1 MNPLVHTYAPRG
13 AAVEALTC
21 RDPEVILA
29 GPAGTGKSRS
39 CAEKMHL
46 AALKY
51 PGMRGVMIRKTQ
63 VSLTSTILVTW
74 RKAVAVEAIR
84 NGTCRWYGGSPAEAA
99 QYRYD
104 NGSSIAVIGMDRE
117 TRIMSSEFDLAYVAE
132 GTELTLSEWEA
143 ITTRLRNGVMPYQQ
157 LIADCNPS
165 YPTHWLKQRAEAG
178 ALTMLHSRHEDNP
191 MLYTEAGGL
200 TEFGAAYMGKLDALT
215 GVRHARLRL
224 GLWAAA
230 EGVIFDGWSDAV
242 HLVDKFDPPIEW
254 PRYWSIDFGY
264 TNPFVWQSWALDPDG
279 RAYLYRELYMTGRTV
294 DQHAAQIK
302 AIVLDRNGAW
312 REPRPVRVL
321 ADHDAENRARWS
333 QIVGVGTTPADKRV
347 LEGIQLVQERLK
359 VAPDGKPRLFVMRDI
374 AVERDEALIDAKKPT
389 SLQEEIPGYIWDTG
403 GGKAA
408 KEQPLKKDDH
418 SADAMRYLVADLDGG
433 TAPRVRFM

>member
-1 MNPLVHTYAPRG
+1 MTTGPLHVYQPRG
-13 AAVEALTC
+13 SAIEALRR
-21 RDPEVILA
+21 RDAELVLS
-29 GPAGTGKSRS
+29 GPAGTGKSKA
-39 CAEKMHL
+39 CLEKMHL

-51 PGMRGVMIRKTQ
+51 PGMRGVMVRKTQ
-63 VSLTSTILVTW
+63 TSLTSTALVTW
-74 RKAVAVEAIR
+74 RKNVATEAIKT
-84 NGTCRWYGGSPAEAA
+84 GTCRWYGGSPAEAA

-117 TRIMSSEFDLAYVAE
+117 TRIMSSEFDLAYVQEA
-132 GTELTLSEWEA
+132 TELTLSEWEA

-165 YPTHWLKQRAEAG
+165 HPSHWLKTRAETG
-178 ALTMLHSRHEDNP
+178 PLTMVACRHEDNP
-191 MLYTEAGGL
+191 MLYTETGDLTPAG
-200 TEFGAAYMGKLDALT
+200 ADYISKLDALT
-215 GVRHARLRL
+215 GVRYARLRL
-224 GLWAAA
+224 GQWVAA
-230 EGVIFDGWSDAV
+230 EGVIYEGWNDAV
-242 HLVDKFDPPIEW
+242 HLVDRFTPPNDW
-254 PRYWSIDFGY
+254 PRIWSIDFGY
-264 TNPFVWQSWALDPDG
+264 TNPFVWQTWCIDPDG
-279 RAYLYRELYMTGRTV
+279 RAWLTRELYMTGRTV
-294 DQHAAQIK
+294 DEHAAQIK
-302 AIVLDRNGAW
+302 AKVTKDGAW

-359 VAPDGKPRLFVMRDI
+359 VAPDGKPRLFIMRDAGI
-374 AVERDEALIDAKKPT
+374 ERDESLVDARKPT
-389 SLQEEIPGYIWDTG
+389 STYEEVMGYVWDTG

-418 SADAMRYLVADLDGG
+418 GMDAMRYLVADLDGG